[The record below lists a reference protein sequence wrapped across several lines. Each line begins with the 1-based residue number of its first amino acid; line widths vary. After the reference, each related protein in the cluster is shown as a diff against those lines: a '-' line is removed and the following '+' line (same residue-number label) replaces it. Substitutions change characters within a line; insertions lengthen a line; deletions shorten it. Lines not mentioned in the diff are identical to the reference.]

1 MTVAIVLGVV
11 ATSVALLGLLG
22 RKQTGEAW
30 PAQIIV
36 YALPLGIVAAGYSA
50 SIGINLGWTLVAGL
64 SIFLAVLAGGLT
76 GQHPALADRESKPV
90 AAGLNLALTGLISV
104 GLAVIVL
111 LWASHLMSAFSYLDG
126 FWVRIVL
133 VGAAVAYSIGGRS
146 SAGLSRTILV
156 LIIIGAVAM
165 FGIGFVAGD
174 TSGLTAP
181 QVPVPPLSPVTAVLY
196 AVGVIIIGAGYPV
209 LRASGNHNRARV
221 WTAAVVLALVVVV
234 TLVGILMLYG
244 GAFQLPSL
252 VINVLPV
259 YSPPVVSAVIC
270 GLLAIISTVVVGAAI
285 NAAAG
290 SAAQIEPSW
299 YKHADE
305 HPAPRRRVAIV
316 LGVAVL
322 VLAWLEPTPQALVA
336 VLAVL
341 GFANLIAEWIIRRN
355 HQPHG
360 RASDAVG
367 SEDSPATDS
376 AGADVP
382 DSASDADDAAESAS
396 APK

>member
-11 ATSVALLGLLG
+11 ATIVALLGLLG

-30 PAQIIV
+30 PSQIIV

-64 SIFLAVLAGGLT
+64 SIFLAVLAGGLM

-104 GLAVIVL
+104 GLAVVVL
-111 LWASHLMSAFSYLDG
+111 LWASHLISAFSYLDG
-126 FWVRIVL
+126 FWVRVVL
-133 VGAAVAYSIGGRS
+133 VGAAVAYSVGGRS
-146 SAGLSRTILV
+146 SVGLSRAILV

-174 TSGLTAP
+174 TSGLTSP

-196 AVGVIIIGAGYPV
+196 AIGVILIGAGYPV
-209 LRASGNHNRARV
+209 LRSNGNHNRARV

-244 GAFQLPSL
+244 GSFQLPSL

-299 YKHADE
+299 YEHADE

-316 LGVAVL
+316 LGVAV
-322 VLAWLEPTPQALVA
+322 VVVAWLEPTPQALVA

-341 GFANLIAEWIIRRN
+341 GFANLLAERVIRRN
-355 HQPHG
+355 HQPEHG
-360 RASDAVG
+360 ANYGAAHEG
-367 SEDSPATDS
+367 SPAAADEPDPSPDTD
-376 AGADVP
+376 
-382 DSASDADDAAESAS
+382 DSAESAS
-396 APK
+396 ARK

>member
-11 ATSVALLGLLG
+11 ATVVALIGLLG

-30 PAQIIV
+30 PSQIIV

-64 SIFLAVLAGGLT
+64 SIFLAVLAGGLM

-111 LWASHLMSAFSYLDG
+111 LWASHLISAFSYLDG

-146 SAGLSRTILV
+146 SIGLSRAILV

-165 FGIGFVAGD
+165 FGIGFIAGD
-174 TSGLTAP
+174 TSGLTSP
-181 QVPVPPLSPVTAVLY
+181 QVPVPPLSPITAILY
-196 AVGVIIIGAGYPV
+196 AVGVVIIGAGYPV
-209 LRASGNHNRARV
+209 LRANGNHNRSRV
-221 WTAAVVLALVVVV
+221 WTAAVVVALIVVV

-244 GAFQLPSL
+244 GSFQLPSL

-270 GLLAIISTVVVGAAI
+270 GMLALISTVVVGAAI

-299 YKHADE
+299 YDHADE
-305 HPAPRRRVAIV
+305 HPTPRRLVAIV
-316 LGVAVL
+316 LGIAVL
-322 VLAWLEPTPQALVA
+322 VVAWLEPTPQALVA

-341 GFANLIAEWIIRRN
+341 GFANLLAERVIRRN
-355 HQPHG
+355 HQPHDG
-360 RASDAVG
+360 A
-367 SEDSPATDS
+367 ATDS
-376 AGADVP
+376 TGPVSPGATGTDSP
-382 DSASDADDAAESAS
+382 DSGSGSDDAATTAP